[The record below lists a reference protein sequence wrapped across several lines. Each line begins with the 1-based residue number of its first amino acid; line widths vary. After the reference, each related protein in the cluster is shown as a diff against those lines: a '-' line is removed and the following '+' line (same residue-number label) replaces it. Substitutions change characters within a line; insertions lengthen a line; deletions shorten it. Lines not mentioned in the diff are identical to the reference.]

1 VSANG
6 TQSSTAARQLTVMV
20 GDQMHALAADKVV
33 EVIRR
38 PTATRV
44 PHGPP
49 ALTGVCNLR
58 GVVLPLVSLAR
69 LMGKDAGAEQRVV
82 VLDHGGPVGLLVD
95 AVQRFGDIEQ
105 SDALHQVDFGKL
117 LDAGFKRAVSSGPTL
132 RRVGNAPRAA
142 AGRAAT
148 RVLVSFLVNAQS
160 FALPLTAVV
169 EVLRMP
175 GEIARVS
182 HSHPAALG
190 VASVRDTLLPI
201 FSLAGLLGFADP
213 KTDRS
218 GDRVLVV
225 EHEQSRIGLVVDSI
239 ASIVRLDEADID
251 KVPAVLQR
259 GSGEAELDAI
269 GRPGGGKPLISI
281 LSARKLFANELVE
294 EAVSSRSQEKQA
306 MDVGQDALG
315 KQEQI
320 VVFDLGE
327 ERYGLP
333 IAAVEEVLRLPDT
346 ITRVPNAPR
355 FVTGIINLRGRPV
368 PIIDQRQRFDAPP
381 AGEAVQ
387 PRVII
392 ISVGRLQAG
401 FVVDAVS
408 EIRSI
413 ASADLIAA
421 PSLSSELSPVFQR
434 VANIQEDDGRL
445 ILLIDPEQLLSRAEQ
460 DVMASIIARPLPAG
474 PA

>member
-1 VSANG
+1 VSANSP
-6 TQSSTAARQLTVMV
+6 QSSAPSRQLTVIV

-58 GVVLPLVSLAR
+58 GAVLPLVSLAR
-69 LMGKDAGAEQRVV
+69 LMGKEAGAEQRVV

-95 AVQRFGDIEQ
+95 AVQRFGEIEQ
-105 SDALHQVDFGKL
+105 VGSLHQVDFVKL
-117 LDAGFKRAVSSGPTL
+117 LDASFKRAASSGAKLKTI
-132 RRVGNAPRAA
+132 GNAQKVVAERAIKL
-142 AGRAAT
+142 
-148 RVLVSFLVNAQS
+148 VLVSFLVNAQT
-160 FALPLTAVV
+160 FAMPLAAVV

-175 GEIARVS
+175 DAIARVS
-182 HSHPAALG
+182 RAHPAALG
-190 VASVRDTLLPI
+190 VANVRDSLLPI
-201 FSLAGLLGFADP
+201 FSLACLLGFADT

-218 GDRVLVV
+218 RDRVLVI
-225 EHEQSRIGLVVDSI
+225 EHERSRIGLAVDSI
-239 ASIVRLDEADID
+239 ASIERLDEADID

-259 GSGEAELDAI
+259 GSGEAELEAI
-269 GRPGGGKPLISI
+269 ARTGSGKPLMSI
-281 LSARKLFANELVE
+281 LSARKLFDNALVE
-294 EAVSSRSQEKQA
+294 ETVSSGSQERQA
-306 MDVGQDALG
+306 MMVEEAAGA
-315 KQEQI
+315 QEQF

-381 AGEAVQ
+381 ATEGVQ

-408 EIRSI
+408 EIRAI
-413 ASADLIAA
+413 ASADLAAA

-434 VANIQEDDGRL
+434 VANIMEDDGKL

-460 DVMASIIARPLPAG
+460 DVMAAIVARPLAALPA
-474 PA
+474 

>member
-1 VSANG
+1 MSANLP
-6 TQSSTAARQLTVMV
+6 QSPAAARQLTVIV
-20 GDQMHALAADKVV
+20 GDQVHALAADKVL

-38 PTATRV
+38 PTLTRV

-58 GVVLPLVSLAR
+58 GAVLPLVSLAR
-69 LMGKDAGAEQRVV
+69 LMGKDVGAEQRVV

-95 AVQRFGDIEQ
+95 AVQRFGGIEQ
-105 SDALHQVDFGKL
+105 VDPLHQLDVEKL
-117 LDAGFKRAVSSGPTL
+117 LDAGFKRVISSGPAL
-132 RRVGNAPRAA
+132 KRFGAA
-142 AGRAAT
+142 AQIAAERAIK
-148 RVLVSFLVNAQS
+148 RVLVSFLVNAQM
-160 FALPLTAVV
+160 FALPLAAVV

-175 GEIARVS
+175 AAIARVS
-182 HSHPAALG
+182 RAHPAALG
-190 VASVRDTLLPI
+190 VANVRDSLLPL

-213 KTDRS
+213 KADRS
-218 GDRVLVV
+218 GDCVLMV
-225 EHEQSRIGLVVDSI
+225 EHDCSRIGLVVDSI
-239 ASIVRLDEADID
+239 TSIVRLDEADID

-269 GRPGGGKPLISI
+269 GRIGGGKSLMSI

-294 EAVSSRSQEKQA
+294 ETVSPASQQKQA
-306 MDVGQDALG
+306 MIVEHESVGE
-315 KQEQI
+315 QEQF

-333 IAAVEEVLRLPDT
+333 IAAVEEVLRLPDN
-346 ITRVPNAPR
+346 ITRVPNAPQ

-381 AGEAVQ
+381 AEDVIQ

-413 ASADLIAA
+413 ASADLAVA

-434 VANIQEDDGRL
+434 VANIQQEDGKL

-460 DVMASIIARPLPAG
+460 DVMASIIARPLPAL